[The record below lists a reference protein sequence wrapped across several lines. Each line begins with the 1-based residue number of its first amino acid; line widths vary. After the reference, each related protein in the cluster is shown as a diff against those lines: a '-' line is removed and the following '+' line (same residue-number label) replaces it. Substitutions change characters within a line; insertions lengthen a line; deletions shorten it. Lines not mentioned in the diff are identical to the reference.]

1 MLKRNYCYIGLGGNP
16 TEYNE
21 RILKNKH
28 TTPHQFITFQNKA
41 KEGDIILLY
50 HNKQGYIAYGTFTG
64 KINVP
69 KLGKDLAPDW
79 NSTEV
84 QKHIQIKKWNLF
96 NQPTNKSTIYNGRR
110 SHSIRFNR
118 KKSNERCSDIIHF
131 LLSKTKFSK
140 L

>member
-1 MLKRNYCYIGLGGNP
+1 MKYWHINTCSENNKNHMLKRNYCYIGLGGNH

-28 TTPHQFITFQNKA
+28 TTPHQFITFQNNA

-50 HNKQGYIAYGTFTG
+50 HNKQGYIAYGKFTG
-64 KINVP
+64 EINVP

-84 QKHIQIKKWNLF
+84 QKHIQVKKWNLF
-96 NQPTNKSTIYNGRR
+96 NQPTNKQSRR
-110 SHSIRFNR
+110 RTLIEIKNEPEILF
-118 KKSNERCSDIIHF
+118 KSLF
-131 LLSKTKFSK
+131 
-140 L
+140 